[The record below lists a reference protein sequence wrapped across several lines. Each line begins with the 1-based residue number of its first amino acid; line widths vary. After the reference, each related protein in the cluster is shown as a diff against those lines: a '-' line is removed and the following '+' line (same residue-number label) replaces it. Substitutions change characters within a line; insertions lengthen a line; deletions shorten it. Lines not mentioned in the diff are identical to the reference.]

1 VVVLLSTVTG
11 RGGQLAA
18 AATDAA
24 DKLSPTMRAA
34 VLMALLGIALVGL
47 LLVAVILLG
56 GSWVRRQGKHRR
68 GAAVPPDRTP
78 LSHSVGRGESF
89 ESRPAVRDE
98 ADES

>member
-1 VVVLLSTVTG
+1 
-11 RGGQLAA
+11 LAA
-18 AATDAA
+18 AATEAA

-68 GAAVPPDRTP
+68 GSAVPPDRAP
-78 LSHSVGRGESF
+78 LSRTI
-89 ESRPAVRDE
+89 RRDE
-98 ADES
+98 ADEL